1 MILVDTHLLASRE
14 GYTTFAKSS
23 AVAPAEQR
31 ELEELVYGQPDDAE
45 IYGSMATEAVAM
57 LRRLRST
64 GRFALSRMLAGG
76 TDSAGRET
84 IAVCTMIMGPAEYQ
98 ALARSDLW
106 RLLHSTQLW
115 SVDLFRKGQ
124 QLSIPD
130 SLAQPRT
137 VSSTDV
143 ALFDA
148 WLVAKGRSNS
158 VAVIGASSANHRAIV
173 GLPQVIHPS
182 DLINLTWGCRLLSIP
197 SGVALA
203 SIAQRGVEQ
212 NSRRAVVAVT
222 ATPTTEAGKRAL
234 AVVGSGTTLPS
245 STASPVAPPR
255 LAAPGSGEISVGP
268 EPTQAG
274 GVGGTRR
281 GGRAG
286 TGYGRSD
293 RAGFEDPL
301 AQFTSKR
308 TASYAVAAALLVAA
322 IVGAIVFGGR
332 SSAANECKRLTLVAQ
347 AKAKEAETHA
357 KDAKDAKESQSAD
370 GLAKAAEASAKEAG
384 EAAKN
389 AEEHATQSGWPFQ
402 EDATAA
408 RGFAKSAQESALEA
422 SKIAAQKAADA
433 TKAADEVAKATN
445 APPPPLPKP
454 PDPAPIPS
462 TPTIL
467 AETKELL
474 AQVRSDP
481 DADNAKILLERFT
494 ALTSGAPE
502 KDQPEVL
509 AMQVAASIAQKLKVA
524 TKAQGA
530 AEGALK
536 SAREFTESSLVKEQL
551 ETVSKCKDSAC
562 TAAKEAEADLA
573 KTDDFDC
580 HKDAVADFEG
590 TKQAARATT
599 TAESACRIAYQ
610 KVVAAEK
617 RVKAETAKEKMKG
630 AQVGLLDS
638 LSKEVAKFA
647 SEAKEA
653 ADAAAKAAEEI
664 PKSDESTVAIDAR
677 ADAKAAHDASITAN
691 NLAADAKR
699 SADAQGSRENGA
711 SVEEFDP
718 PKLSEQ
724 IVDSSNKL
732 FDQGTINEGLQEVIA
747 FADRIAKQSDETIEQ
762 YVYQP
767 EENKKELKEYGDLL
781 FNVAWGVQVLTMYT
795 DSAAL
800 PDQSDSA
807 EATNRALAKL
817 KIAFEK
823 LAEVGEGHKEFIN
836 PKKFVESFFNSQA
849 TSISDS
855 WNQPDCVLKKASPE
869 RAIFFEVNC
878 DEKLGPIQK
887 APRLRIDKSLESIQK
902 TLGAIDS
909 QSIVFVFHKAFE
921 DWIRVRQECVDKRI
935 LDAKNFP
942 KVPVEL
948 PPTPMSSFDLTFRR
962 LERSPHK
969 ELRDLR
975 KSVAQLESKWD
986 ELKILQKDPA
996 RGSRQ

>member
-84 IAVCTMIMGPAEYQ
+84 IAVCTMIMGPDEYQ

-255 LAAPGSGEISVGP
+255 LAAPGSGGISVGP

-332 SSAANECKRLTLVAQ
+332 SSAANECKRLTRVAQ

-433 TKAADEVAKATN
+433 TKAADEVAKAANAPTPQLPKPADP
-445 APPPPLPKP
+445 APPP
-454 PDPAPIPS
+454 S
-462 TPTIL
+462 TSTIL
-467 AETKELL
+467 AKTKELL
-474 AQVRSDP
+474 AKVRSDP
-481 DADNAKILLERFT
+481 DADNAKILLDQFT

-509 AMQVAASIAQKLKVA
+509 AMQVAASIAQKFKVA
-524 TKAQGA
+524 TKAQKGA
-530 AEGALK
+530 EDALVI
-536 SAREFTESSLVKEQL
+536 ARGFTESSLVKEQL
-551 ETVSKCKDSAC
+551 ETVSECEDSAS
-562 TAAKEAEADLA
+562 TAAKEADADLA
-573 KTDDFDC
+573 KTDNFDC
-580 HKDAVADFEG
+580 HTDAVADFDG
-590 TKQAARATT
+590 TKKAARATT
-599 TAESACRIAYQ
+599 TAELACKIAYQ
-610 KVVAAEK
+610 KVVATEKCAEAQTARK
-617 RVKAETAKEKMKG
+617 NMIGKPPGELAPLARDVATIADAVK
-630 AQVGLLDS
+630 V
-638 LSKEVAKFA
+638 
-647 SEAKEA
+647 A
-653 ADAAAKAAEEI
+653 ADKATEEVKMI
-664 PKSDESTVAIDAR
+664 PKSDTSDVANFARDDEKDAR
-677 ADAKAAHDASITAN
+677 TACNKAKVFADEARVTA
-691 NLAADAKR
+691 D
-699 SADAQGSRENGA
+699 GA
-711 SVEEFDP
+711 SDEAFDP
-718 PKLSEQ
+718 PKLSKQ
-724 IVDSSNKL
+724 IVESSNKL
-732 FDQGTINEGLQEVIA
+732 FDQGTINEGLQEIIA
-747 FADRIAKQSDETIEQ
+747 FADRIDKQSDQSIAQ

-795 DSAAL
+795 DSGAL

-817 KIAFEK
+817 KSAFK
-823 LAEVGEGHKEFIN
+823 QLAEVGEGYEEFIN
-836 PKKFVESFFNSQA
+836 PKKFVESFFNSQS

-855 WNQPDCVLKKASPE
+855 WNQPDCDWEKAPKE
-869 RAIFFEVNC
+869 RAILFKVNC
-878 DEKLGPIQK
+878 YEKLGPIRN
-887 APRLRIDKSLESIQK
+887 APSLRIDKSLKSIQESF
-902 TLGAIDS
+902 GAIDS
-909 QSIVFVFHKAFE
+909 QSIVFVFHKAIE
-921 DWIRVRQECVDKRI
+921 DWIRVRQRCVDEWI
-935 LDAKNFP
+935 LDAKSKPNKWF
-942 KVPVEL
+942 EL
-948 PPTPMSSFDLTFRR
+948 PPTPISVFDPAFRG
-962 LERSPHK
+962 LEKSPHK
-969 ELRDLR
+969 ELRDLS

-986 ELKILQKDPA
+986 ELKRLQKDHAQGP
-996 RGSRQ
+996 RQ